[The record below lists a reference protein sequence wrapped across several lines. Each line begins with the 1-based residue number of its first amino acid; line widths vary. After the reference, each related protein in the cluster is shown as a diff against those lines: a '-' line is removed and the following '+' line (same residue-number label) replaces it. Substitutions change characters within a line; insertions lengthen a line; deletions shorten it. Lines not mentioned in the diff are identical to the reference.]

1 MRTQFLIL
9 FSIITIGL
17 LGQNTESIKL
27 DWKQKEG
34 WKVAFEQ
41 EEQGNSITEFVQK
54 REKLKNWTELISV
67 QKLNIPNASEI
78 PLEALMNSGYAEAM
92 KNAPEAKLTLIDK
105 NEESE
110 YPWIEYKV
118 EVPQYLNDPNPE
130 SQFFHVVQGK
140 YSIFLIWWAVKKDKI
155 NDKEISE
162 WKEFSRLPG

>member
-54 REKLKNWTELISV
+54 PI
-67 QKLNIPNASEI
+67 
-78 PLEALMNSGYAEAM
+78 
-92 KNAPEAKLTLIDK
+92 
-105 NEESE
+105 
-110 YPWIEYKV
+110 
-118 EVPQYLNDPNPE
+118 
-130 SQFFHVVQGK
+130 
-140 YSIFLIWWAVKKDKI
+140 KI
-155 NDKEISE
+155 
-162 WKEFSRLPG
+162 